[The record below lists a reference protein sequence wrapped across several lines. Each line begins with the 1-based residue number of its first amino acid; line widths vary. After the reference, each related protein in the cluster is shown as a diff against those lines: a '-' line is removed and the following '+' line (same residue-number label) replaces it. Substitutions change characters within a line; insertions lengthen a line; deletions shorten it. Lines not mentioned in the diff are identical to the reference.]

1 MKISYAITV
10 CNEHKELDKLLTFLF
25 EHKRPED
32 EVIVQMDNGNATEE
46 VWGVVEK
53 FETHQA
59 SEYANHSF
67 ALDKNFAQY
76 KNKLNSHCN
85 GDWIFQIDADEIPN
99 EYLIQ
104 ALPYIL
110 EANDGVEAYW
120 VPRVNTVA
128 GITEGHIQKWGW
140 RLNEEGWVNFH
151 DCQMRIYQ
159 NKEEIYWIK
168 PVHEQLKGYTK
179 FANLP
184 AEEKFALYHPKDIGR
199 QERQNAFYDTIPLK
213 SSSGVNKVY
222 NDN

>member
-1 MKISYAITV
+1 MRISYAITV
-10 CNEHKELDKLLTFLF
+10 CNEHKEIDKLLGFLF

-46 VWGVVEK
+46 VWDVVERY
-53 FETHQA
+53 ETHQA
-59 SEYANHSF
+59 SEYSNHSF

-76 KNKLNSHCN
+76 KNKLNSHCK

-99 EYLIQ
+99 EYLIK

-110 EANDGVEAYW
+110 EANDGIEAYW

-140 RLNEEGWVNFH
+140 RVNEDGWVNFP
-151 DCQMRIYQ
+151 DWQMRLYQ

-184 AEEKFALYHPKDIGR
+184 AEEKFCLYHPKDIGR
-199 QERQNAFYDTIPLK
+199 QEKQNAFYETI
-213 SSSGVNKVY
+213 
-222 NDN
+222 

>member
-10 CNEHKELDKLLTFLF
+10 CNEHKEIEKLLTFLF
-25 EHKRPED
+25 EHKRQED
-32 EVIVQMDNGNATEE
+32 EVIVQMDNGNATEK
-46 VWGVVEK
+46 VWDVVEK

-140 RLNEEGWVNFH
+140 RLNEEGWVNFP
-151 DCQMRIYQ
+151 DWQMRIYQ

-168 PVHEQLKGYTK
+168 PVHEQLKGFTK

-199 QERQNAFYDTIPLK
+199 QEKQNAFYETI
-213 SSSGVNKVY
+213 
-222 NDN
+222 